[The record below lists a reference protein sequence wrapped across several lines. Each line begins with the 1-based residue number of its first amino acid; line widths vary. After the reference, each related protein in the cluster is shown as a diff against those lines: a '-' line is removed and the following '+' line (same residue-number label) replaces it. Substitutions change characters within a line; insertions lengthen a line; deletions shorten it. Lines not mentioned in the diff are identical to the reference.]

1 MRRQELSGK
10 RIGVA
15 GCKHTTQEFISALI
29 RHGWKPDHVLT
40 ISPEKGEK
48 ESVAGYHD
56 LRPFL
61 EDSGID
67 YTWANR
73 YSLKSDED
81 REKLVALNL
90 DVLFVIGWQRLIPD
104 WWLESLPIGAF
115 GMHGSSRHL
124 PYGRGRSPMN
134 WSLLQN
140 KTAFFTHLFRYKP
153 GVDDGDVVGFRSF
166 DITLYDTAL
175 TLHYKNTVSM
185 IQLVVDHLPSLLDG
199 TVTFTPQDEHGATYY
214 PKRTEED
221 GMIYWS
227 DATMDIVNLV
237 RAVTDPFPG
246 AFTYLEGNP
255 DQKITIWSAIPF
267 DSQLVFPN
275 AVPGE
280 IVEVFTEGHFIVKT
294 GTSSVLVMHH
304 EGWDLQSQDVGK
316 VLGPGTVT
324 RKIYENIPL

>member
-1 MRRQELSGK
+1 VRRQEGYGK

-15 GCKHTTQEFISALI
+15 GCKHTTQEFVSALI
-29 RHGWKPDHVLT
+29 RHGWTPDHVVT

-61 EDSGID
+61 TESSID
-67 YTWANR
+67 HTWAHR
-73 YSLKSDED
+73 YSLKSEED
-81 REKLVALNL
+81 QTALLGLNL
-90 DVLFVIGWQRLIPD
+90 DILFVIGWQRLIPD

-153 GVDDGDVVGFRSF
+153 GVDDGDLVGFKAF
-166 DITLYDTAL
+166 DITPYDTAL

-185 IQLVVDHLPSLLDG
+185 MQLVVEHLPSLLEG
-199 TVTFTPQDEHGATYY
+199 SVTYTPQDEHGATYY
-214 PKRTEED
+214 PKRTHED
-221 GMIYWS
+221 GMIFWT

-246 AFTYLEGNP
+246 AFTYLDGDANHP
-255 DQKITIWSAIPF
+255 ITIWSAIPF

-294 GTSSVLVMHH
+294 GTSSVLVLHH
-304 EGWDLQSQDVGK
+304 EGCDLTSKDVGR
-316 VLGPGTVT
+316 VLGPGSTI